1 MAVFPIEEAAQLGL
15 NPGGVS
21 RRGYIAHT
29 CSNPGLSNCEYLH
42 ENSSSFFCR
51 QPGFGAPLTYGQ
63 CSESLLVAEFLFMII
78 PIIKYSIKVIGSLRI
93 TLEQPECMSPS
104 STDATVH
111 R

>member
-29 CSNPGLSNCEYLH
+29 CSTH

-111 R
+111 K